1 MMNYE
6 IQANSMRCSKT
17 GRELRPGEKFYSVL
31 YDRGTAYERCDFSV
45 EAFDGP
51 PADAF
56 SFWMGHVPPREG
68 PQRVQFDEE
77 VLFDFFERLSEETEP
92 RKVSFRYILTL
103 LLMRRKRLKF
113 EEVRTEAGAE
123 WLLLHCAK
131 TRKTYKVVN
140 PRLTEEQLAAVQEEV
155 QKVLGLT

>member
-1 MMNYE
+1 MNYQ

-31 YDRGTAYERCDFSV
+31 YDRGPALERCDFSV
-45 EAFDGP
+45 EAWEGA

-77 VLFDFFERLSEETEP
+77 VLFDFFERLSDETEP
-92 RKVSFRYILTL
+92 RKVNFRYILTL

-113 EEVRTEAGAE
+113 EEVRAENELE
-123 WLLLHCAK
+123 WLLLRCAK
-131 TRKTYKVVN
+131 TRKAYKVAN
-140 PRLTEEQLAAVQEEV
+140 PRLNEEQLTAVQEEV